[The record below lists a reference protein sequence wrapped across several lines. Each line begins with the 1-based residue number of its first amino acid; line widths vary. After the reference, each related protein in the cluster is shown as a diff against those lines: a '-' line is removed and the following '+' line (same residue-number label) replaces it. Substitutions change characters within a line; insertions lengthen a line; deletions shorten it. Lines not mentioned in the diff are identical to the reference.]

1 MLRRVTGPRRLS
13 HAISEGDGISLIV
26 AVAGPEEARQAE
38 ARGAE
43 ALLVDSDVD
52 AIRAASGLPILT
64 SAGSAGDARIV
75 CPGDEDVELGDTVEL
90 VVQVEREEELEEAL
104 ERLDP
109 ELFVLAA
116 RDAEN
121 PLERV
126 LDLLSDVPAGKLA
139 IADVGGA
146 TRVQIDELER
156 AGVDAVL
163 VRELP

>member
-1 MLRRVTGPRRLS
+1 VTGPRRLS
-13 HAISEGDGISLIV
+13 QAISEGDGISLIV
-26 AVAGPEEARQAE
+26 AVAGPEEAKRAE
-38 ARGAE
+38 ADGAE
-43 ALLVDSDVD
+43 AVLADLNVD
-52 AIRAASGLPILT
+52 AIRAACSLPILT
-64 SAGSAGDARIV
+64 AAGSAGDARIV
-75 CPGDEDVELGDTVEL
+75 RPGDADVELGDSVEV

-116 RDAEN
+116 RDAED
-121 PLERV
+121 PLRRV
-126 LDLLSDVPAGKLA
+126 LDLLSDLPAGKLA

-146 TRVQIDELER
+146 TRAQIDELER

>member
-1 MLRRVTGPRRLS
+1 MTGPRRLS

-38 ARGAE
+38 ARGAG
-43 ALLVDSDVD
+43 ALLVDTNVE

-64 SAGSAGDARIV
+64 AAGSAGDARIV
-75 CPGDEDVELGDTVEL
+75 CPGDEDVELGDSVEL

-116 RDAEN
+116 RDGEDQ
-121 PLERV
+121 LERV
-126 LDLLSDVPAGKLA
+126 LDLLSDLPAGKLA
-139 IADVGGA
+139 IADVGDI
-146 TRVQIDELER
+146 TRVQIDKLER

-163 VRELP
+163 VRDL

>member
-1 MLRRVTGPRRLS
+1 VTGPRRLS
-13 HAISEGDGISLIV
+13 QAISEGDGISLIV
-26 AVAGPEEARQAE
+26 AVAGPEEAKQAE
-38 ARGAE
+38 ADGAE
-43 ALLVDSDVD
+43 ALLADHDVD

-64 SAGSAGDARIV
+64 ASGSLGDARIV
-75 CPGDEDVELGDTVEL
+75 CPGDDDVELGDSVEV
-90 VVQVEREEELEEAL
+90 VVQVEREDELEEAL

-116 RDAEN
+116 RDVED

-126 LDLLSDVPAGKLA
+126 LDLLSDLPAGKLA
-139 IADVGGA
+139 IADISDV
-146 TRVQIDELER
+146 TRAQINELER